1 MNVLQFT
8 SNLARSCLLSEINL
22 TPKPGLVDR
31 ENCGAHTDMD
41 YGLFIDSIEAISP
54 FFGSFFSCGERTRG
68 ASASD
73 TLSLLRTCGLTC
85 ERAMFSATGG
95 VNTHKGA
102 IFSLALL
109 CGAVGRLA
117 NTKLQCHG
125 FDICN
130 EVSTLCSGIVAR
142 DLGNARHKIN
152 KTAGEIIYLRYG
164 FAGARGEAESGFA
177 TVRKHSLPTYNYA
190 ILNGA
195 CKEDAALGALL
206 SLMAHNEDTNVICRS
221 GLSGLKFVQ
230 AKASDILN
238 TFYSGNFLKFRS
250 ELRDLDD
257 VFVARRIS
265 PGGSADLLSVT
276 LFLAHIEAISPERER
291 LC

>member
-1 MNVLQFT
+1 MNARQFI
-8 SNLARSCLLSEINL
+8 SNLARSCLLREINL

-41 YGLFIDSIEAISP
+41 YGLFIHSIDAISP
-54 FFGSFFSCGERTRG
+54 FFERFFTCGERTCD
-68 ASASD
+68 ASASE
-73 TLSLLRTCGLTC
+73 TLDRLRTCGLAC

-109 CGAVGRLA
+109 CGAAGRLA
-117 NTKLQCHG
+117 NTMPQSLG
-125 FDICN
+125 FGICN
-130 EVSTLCSGIVAR
+130 EVSTLCAGIVER

-152 KTAGEIIYLRYG
+152 KTAGEKIYLRYG

-177 TVRKHSLPTYNYA
+177 TVRKYSLPAYNSA

-195 CKEDAALGALL
+195 SKEDAALGALL
-206 SLMAHNEDTNVICRS
+206 SLMAHNEDTNVICRA
-221 GLSGLKFVQ
+221 GLSGLNFVQ
-230 AKASDILN
+230 GKAADILN
-238 TFYSGNFLKFRS
+238 TFDSGNFPKFRS
-250 ELRDLDD
+250 ELRDLDGA
-257 VFVARRIS
+257 FVNRRIS

-276 LFLAHIEAISPERER
+276 LFLAHIEAISPESER